1 MALNTQPT
9 SLNSARNR
17 RRRDDGFTLVE
28 IVVGM
33 TITGLIVTAMTLAY
47 TTFLRSYPQAVNR
60 VAVSKDV
67 MFVQAWLPIDMAS
80 ATSIETDPLFQPS
93 TTQTL
98 GGTNVL
104 AITRQDLQ
112 SAGHPNYYVNYRYE
126 LRDGEWVLVRYEIHN
141 PGSTDPSNPED
152 VTVVGIAHQL
162 AQPDVDPT
170 WDPTKAPT
178 FAVDVTGRNPG
189 RLRKVGNDVRVSF
202 IDGTFYDTGGAGLGP
217 GSLLTDVT
225 NGGFVNPSSPP
236 SRCGGRITLVL
247 DTSSS
252 LKAQLPTVKKAAKD
266 FLDGFVGTPT
276 QMRIVEFDAIGKPV
290 SPNTWNGPAIDML
303 NLTGPQIAAV
313 KAQIDAIDN
322 NTGGTNW
329 EAGLRIAM
337 TDFSNQIA
345 ITPSPSLPDTV
356 VFFTDGEPFNY
367 IDGAGVS
374 RSTNSANAVEE
385 AKTVSNQKAPWG
397 VTIKGVFVQNNSQS
411 EGSNRLEEARERMR
425 QIVGTTDWEPGPPGP
440 DGKATVG
447 NADAASMFYT
457 TDFAELSNIFTQI
470 FVSDCG
476 GTVTVQRRENGSPT
490 DPVSTG
496 TYEYSTD
503 TGVGTLRAASANSIT
518 FDYELDSGSSRW
530 VTIVEQGA
538 SGEDIVDVRCYHN
551 GIDVTADRVQPLF
564 EPDPTTNV
572 DVEVTSG
579 RQVKVVA
586 NEALSCLFIGG

>member
-1 MALNTQPT
+1 MGLTTQST
-9 SLNSARNR
+9 SQISTGAR

-28 IVVGM
+28 IVIGM

-47 TTFLRSYPQAVNR
+47 TTFIKTYPQAVNR

-80 ATSIETDPLFQPS
+80 ATSIETDPLFQPATS
-93 TTQTL
+93 QTL
-98 GGTNVL
+98 DGTNVL

-112 SAGHPNYYVNYRYE
+112 RPGHPNYYVNYRYE
-126 LRDGEWVLVRYEIHN
+126 LRDGEWVLVRYEIRN
-141 PGSTDPSNPED
+141 PGSTDPANAETVS
-152 VTVVGIAHQL
+152 VVGIAQQL

-170 WDPTKAPT
+170 WDPTKPPT

-189 RLRKVGNDVRVSF
+189 RLRKIGNDVRVSF
-202 IDGTFYDTGGAGLGP
+202 IDGTHYDTGGAGLGP

-247 DTSSS
+247 DTSGS
-252 LKAQLPTVKKAAKD
+252 LNAQLPIVRQAAKD

-276 QMRIVEFDAIGKPV
+276 QMRIVEFDSVAKPV
-290 SPNTWNGPAIDML
+290 APNTWNGAAIDML
-303 NLTGPQIAAV
+303 NLTAAQTAAA

-322 NTGGTNW
+322 NSGGTNW

-337 TDFSNQIA
+337 TDFSNQVA
-345 ITPSPSLPDTV
+345 INPAPTMPDTV
-356 VFFTDGEPFNY
+356 VFFTDGEPTRY

-374 RSTNSANAVEE
+374 RSSSAVLALDE
-385 AKTVSNQKAPWG
+385 AKTVSNMKAQWA
-397 VTIKGVFVQNNSQS
+397 VTLKGVFVQNNNQS
-411 EGSNRLEEARERMR
+411 EGSSRIEVARDQLR
-425 QIVGTTDWEPGPPGP
+425 QIVGTTDWVPGPAGP

-447 NADAASMFYT
+447 NADAASMFFSD
-457 TDFAELSNIFTQI
+457 DFAELSNIFNQI

-530 VTIVEQGA
+530 VPIVEQGA
-538 SGEDIVDVRCYHN
+538 SGQDIVDVRCYHN

-564 EPDPTTNV
+564 EPDPDTGV

-579 RQVKVVA
+579 RLVRVVA